1 MNFLAH
7 LYLADPQ
14 PLGLLGSLMGDF
26 VKGPLGGRYPGPIA
40 RGIMLH
46 RRIDTFT
53 DAHAVVR
60 TSRTRISP
68 GRRRFAGIMIDVFYD
83 HFLARDWARY
93 CPEQLQGFSERVYAL
108 LSEHHAIL
116 PERLQR
122 IAPHMQQ
129 LDWLGSY
136 RHVKSIHSALDRMGQ
151 RLSRENRLLGAGAE
165 LDANYMALEADF
177 RTFFPDVV
185 QFTREFRGDK

>member
-1 MNFLAH
+1 
-7 LYLADPQ
+7 
-14 PLGLLGSLMGDF
+14 MGA
-26 VKGPLGGRYPGPIA
+26 VLPGAI
-40 RGIMLH
+40 
-46 RRIDTFT
+46 
-53 DAHAVVR
+53 
-60 TSRTRISP
+60 
-68 GRRRFAGIMIDVFYD
+68 
-83 HFLARDWARY
+83 
-93 CPEQLQGFSERVYAL
+93 EGFSERVYAL

-165 LDANYMALEADF
+165 LDANYAALEADF

-185 QFTREFRGDK
+185 QFATELREE

>member
-1 MNFLAH
+1 
-7 LYLADPQ
+7 
-14 PLGLLGSLMGDF
+14 
-26 VKGPLGGRYPGPIA
+26 
-40 RGIMLH
+40 MLH

-60 TSRTRISP
+60 ASRTRISP

-93 CPEQLQGFSERVYAL
+93 CPEQLQGFSDRVYAL
-108 LSEHHAIL
+108 LSEHRAIL

-136 RHVKSIHSALDRMGQ
+136 RHVESIHSALDRMGQ

-165 LDANYMALEADF
+165 LDVNYTALEADF

-185 QFTREFRGDK
+185 QFAREFRGDK

>member
-26 VKGPLGGRYPGPIA
+26 VKGPLGGRYPEPIT

-93 CPEQLQGFSERVYAL
+93 CPEQLKGFSERVYAL

-165 LDANYMALEADF
+165 LDANYAALEADF

-185 QFTREFRGDK
+185 QFATELREE